1 MTMKMKKPALA
12 VLGVGAACA
21 ACCAAPVALS
31 VAAGLGF
38 AGFGLAGLG
47 AASVGWIAGTAG
59 AVMIVLGLAAF
70 YLLRKRQQ
78 QAQACS
84 TDRSCGCA

>member
-1 MTMKMKKPALA
+1 MTMKKPVLA

-31 VAAGLGF
+31 LAAGLGF
-38 AGFGLAGLG
+38 AGFSLAGIG
-47 AASVGWIAGTAG
+47 AASVGWIAGAAG
-59 AVMIVLGLAAF
+59 AVLMLFGMAAF

-78 QAQACS
+78 QAQACAS
-84 TDRSCGCA
+84 DRSCGCA